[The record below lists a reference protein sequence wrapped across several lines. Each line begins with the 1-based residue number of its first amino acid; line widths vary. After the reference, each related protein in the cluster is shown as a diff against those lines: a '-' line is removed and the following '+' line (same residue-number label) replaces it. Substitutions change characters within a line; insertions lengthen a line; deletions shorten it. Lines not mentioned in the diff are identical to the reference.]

1 MTLDISSYFYEVLR
15 DGGEINNQFTLGTSD
30 YSDYVVKW
38 PKIKRGSELKSQTL
52 SITLA
57 NGSGDLNPLYEDTYN
72 SIVEAELSIGI
83 PGSGFTSVASYDTG
97 EARSIYPTSDYIY
110 VADGFEGIK
119 AFTFSGSEFT
129 SVASYDTDQAR
140 SIHPTSDYIYV
151 ADEFE
156 GIKAFTFSGSEFT
169 AVGSYDTQRAY
180 SIYPTS
186 DYIYVADDSEGIK
199 AFTFSGSEFT
209 PVASYDTYRA
219 YSIYPTS
226 DYIYVADYFEG
237 IKAFTFSGS
246 EFTPVGSYDT
256 DDAESIVP
264 TSDYIYI
271 ADGSAGIK
279 AFTFSGSEF
288 TPVGSYDTSLAES
301 IYPTSDYVYVADGI
315 SGIKAFSFNGSEFTP
330 VSSYDTFR
338 AYSIYPTADYIY
350 VADDTKGIK
359 AFTATFSESTPL
371 YTGDLSNIKYN
382 NHQATITL
390 KDKLWKLTDNLIG
403 SDESP
408 VSFTNLI
415 PSDIAWDIM
424 TCYGLLD
431 STESSINADVDYDSF
446 LSWAGVFSSDNIL
459 MSAYYNGTKSL
470 TALSDLAESTRSTIW
485 VNESGKFEFDRFG
498 GVTVASESFII
509 TEREQLDFEVDVT
522 AKDAVNNYGVN
533 YDYNVDSGTFGS
545 IEYSVNSDSLNTIGE
560 LQENLEIDTIWYDN
574 ETDASLIGQREVY
587 LYGKPPRLWKTATGL
602 NGINRTISE
611 LSRLEQD
618 FYGVTSADVW
628 RITDQQIDMGSGRV
642 DLTFDSA
649 VSLYG
654 FYLDIDVLDQTS
666 SDSASRLL

>member
-72 SIVEAELSIGI
+72 SIIEAELSIGV
-83 PGSGFTSVASYDTG
+83 PGSGFDTVGSHDTDNAWDIYPTSDYIYVADRTAGIKAFTFSGSEFTTVGSWNTTRAFSIYPTDDYIYVADYASGIKAFTFSGSEFTEVGFEDTDN
-97 EARSIYPTSDYIY
+97 AYSIYPTSDYIY
-110 VADGFEGIK
+110 VADRSSGIKAFTFSGSEFTGIGSYDTNDAYSIYPTSDYIYVADRSEGIK

-129 SVASYDTDQAR
+129 GVGSYNTNDAKK
-140 SIHPTSDYIYV
+140 IYATSDYIYV
-151 ADEFE
+151 ADGTV

-169 AVGSYDTQRAY
+169 AVSSYNTNDAF

-186 DYIYVADDSEGIK
+186 DYIYVADRSEGIK
-199 AFTFSGSEFT
+199 AFTFNGSEFMT
-209 PVASYDTYRA
+209 ISSYSTYDA
-219 YSIYPTS
+219 LSIYPIS
-226 DYIYVADYFEG
+226 DYIYVAD
-237 IKAFTFSGS
+237 
-246 EFTPVGSYDT
+246 
-256 DDAESIVP
+256 SI
-264 TSDYIYI
+264 
-271 ADGSAGIK
+271 A
-279 AFTFSGSEF
+279 
-288 TPVGSYDTSLAES
+288 
-301 IYPTSDYVYVADGI
+301 
-315 SGIKAFSFNGSEFTP
+315 
-330 VSSYDTFR
+330 
-338 AYSIYPTADYIY
+338 
-350 VADDTKGIK
+350 GIK

-446 LSWAGVFSSDNIL
+446 LAWAGVFSSDNIL

-485 VNESGKFEFDRFG
+485 VNASGKFEFDRFG
-498 GVTVASESFII
+498 GVTVSSESFII

-533 YDYNVDSGTFGS
+533 YDYNVDSETFGS

-618 FYGVTSADVW
+618 FYGVTSEDVW

-654 FYLDIDVLDQTS
+654 FYLDIDSLDTTS
-666 SDSASRLL
+666 RFLL